1 MIVLNY
7 YDVDLHDYDLKTLEN
22 GEWLNDK
29 IVEFYMEYMER
40 TTVHNDIL
48 LLRPAMVHLLTY
60 MPGDPKDLQS
70 VLPPQFE
77 NRRVIF
83 IPINDGIADKAYSGT
98 HWSLLV
104 FFRSSKTFFYYDSLN
119 TSNIRPA
126 KYTAKRMIPLLGLD
140 VEPEFK
146 VIPSPQ
152 QEGTSDC
159 GLMVLSLMDLLIRRM
174 ISNTLTDEN
183 GQDILTT
190 KELDSMKSPHNIR
203 KDMNVLIKKMLVE
216 KNK

>member
-1 MIVLNY
+1 
-7 YDVDLHDYDLKTLEN
+7 
-22 GEWLNDK
+22 
-29 IVEFYMEYMER
+29 MEYMER

-60 MPGDPKDLQS
+60 MPGNPKELQG

-104 FFRSSKTFFYYDSLN
+104 FFRSSKSFFYYDSLN

-126 KYTAKRMIPLLGLD
+126 KYTAKRMIPLLKLD
-140 VEPEFK
+140 MEPEFK

-159 GLMVLSLMDLLIRRM
+159 GLMVLSLMDLLIGRI
-174 ISNTLTDEN
+174 ISNTTTNEN
-183 GQDILTT
+183 GQGILAT
-190 KELDSMKSPHNIR
+190 KELNRMKSPDSIR
-203 KDMNVLIKKMLVE
+203 KDMIILIKKLLME